1 MNNKKSNIRN
11 VWVSKSHIFQKE
23 IIDEIM
29 INQENI
35 KIINIDR
42 DIKDVLVSH
51 YHHLINAK
59 KIKEILKTIF
69 INGENIK
76 QNKYLD
82 YRLAW
87 KDYSCL

>member
-1 MNNKKSNIRN
+1 MKNEKSNERN

-29 INQENI
+29 INQDNI

-42 DIKDVLVSH
+42 DIRDVLVSH

-59 KIKEILKTIF
+59 KIKGDLKLFLYGEI
-69 INGENIK
+69 
-76 QNKYLD
+76 
-82 YRLAW
+82 
-87 KDYSCL
+87 